1 MRIAERF
8 PRFGGSGMRS
18 LERRGL
24 SGICVWLAAWTFLAV
39 SGIFAPPVSAQ
50 EVLPFPPQAS
60 GSTAG
65 RTMQESIYSPA
76 PKVSHVPKNAPN
88 VIIILIDDVGPGLP
102 DTYGGE
108 IHTPALSRIAHEGIS
123 YNRFHTTAMCSP
135 TRGALLTGRN
145 HHRISAGQ
153 IAELANDWDGYSGIQ
168 PKSSAMVAE
177 VLKDYGYSTAAFG
190 KWHNTPAEQTTAA
203 GPFDYWP
210 TGYGFEY
217 FYGFLAGEASQY
229 EPNLIRNIDVVHPPK
244 TSGGHNYY
252 HLSED
257 LADDAIG
264 WMQNHKA
271 FAPEKP
277 YFIYWAS
284 GASHGPHQVPPE
296 WTAKYKGKF
305 DDGWDKYRERVFA
318 RQKAMGYIPQNAQLT
333 PRPETMAAWDSI
345 PESEKPFQRR
355 LMEVFAGFTE
365 HVDAQV
371 GRILDEVEREGDK
384 DNTLIL
390 YIWGDNGS
398 SAEGQNGS
406 ISELLA
412 QNAIPTTTEQQIK
425 VLDTLGGL
433 DALGGPKT
441 ENMYHAGWA
450 WAGSSPYK
458 STKLVAAHFGGTRN
472 PMAIRWPAKIKAD
485 PTPRSQFLHV
495 NDVVPTLYD
504 VIGITPPRVVNG
516 IPQDPF
522 DGVSFASTFNDPKA
536 KEVKHTQ
543 YFEIMGSR
551 GIYHDGWF
559 ADAFGPRIPWL
570 PGLPKG
576 VLGPKGELLW
586 NPDKDPWEL
595 YNLDEDWTQSNDLAA
610 KMPEKLAAMKEL
622 FTMEF
627 AKNQGFPVG
636 GGLWV
641 PVVHPELRIAPA
653 YTEWTFAGNMTRM
666 PEFAAPA
673 LGNKDN
679 VVTVDA
685 EIPADANGVLYA
697 LGAFSGG
704 LSLYVQDGVL
714 SYEYNLFEMQRTH
727 IRAKDKLPTGK
738 VKIEVETRYAV
749 KKPAGSAGCDF
760 ESERPAG
767 GAGAGSGERA
777 ADVHCKRLPGHRHR
791 LGLARVIGLLRESA
805 FRFQRKDRASACEIS
820 RNASAVAGREKGNG
834 RRHSGRGVDELQI
847 FLRRDYGASRVF
859 QRFQASSRAF
869 LLASLASGASPAR
882 MKPWPAPS

>member
-1 MRIAERF
+1 VRIAQKF
-8 PRFGGSGMRS
+8 LTLGGSGTKYLDRRRLSRMCIS
-18 LERRGL
+18 LATW
-24 SGICVWLAAWTFLAV
+24 SFLAI
-39 SGIFAPPVSAQ
+39 SGIFASPTSAQ
-50 EVLPFPPQAS
+50 EVLPFPPQPS

-108 IHTPALSRIAHEGIS
+108 IHTPALSRIASEGIS

-229 EPNLIRNIDVVHPPK
+229 EPNLVRNIDVVHPPK
-244 TSGGHNYY
+244 TSGGHDYY

-284 GASHGPHQVPPE
+284 GASHGPHQVPQE

-371 GRILDEVEREGDK
+371 GRMLDEVEREGDK

-412 QNAIPTTTEQQIK
+412 QNGIPTTTEQQIK
-425 VLDTLGGL
+425 ALDTLGGL
-433 DALGGPKT
+433 DALGTAKT

-472 PMAIRWPAKIKAD
+472 PMAVRWPARIKAD
-485 PTPRSQFLHV
+485 PAPRSQFLHV

-559 ADAFGPRIPWL
+559 ADTFGPRIPWV

-586 NPDKDPWEL
+586 DPDKDPWEL
-595 YNLDEDWTQSNDLAA
+595 YNLDEDWTQSKDLAA

-641 PVVHPELRIAPA
+641 PVVRPDLRIAPP

-666 PEFAAPA
+666 PEFTAPA
-673 LGNKDN
+673 LGNKEN

-704 LSLYVQDGVL
+704 LSLYVQDGML

-738 VKIEVETRYAV
+738 VKIEVETKYAV
-749 KKPAGSAGCDF
+749 K
-760 ESERPAG
+760 RPAG
-767 GAGAGSGERA
+767 PLDVILKVNGQQVAQGQVPVSAPLMFTANDCLDIGTDLGSPVSLDYYEKAPFAFNGKIEQVRVKYLGTPA
-777 ADVHCKRLPGHRHR
+777 QQREEKKETDALIPDV
-791 LGLARVIGLLRESA
+791 
-805 FRFQRKDRASACEIS
+805 D
-820 RNASAVAGREKGNG
+820 
-834 RRHSGRGVDELQI
+834 
-847 FLRRDYGASRVF
+847 
-859 QRFQASSRAF
+859 
-869 LLASLASGASPAR
+869 
-882 MKPWPAPS
+882 